1 MIWNFRQPNLIP
13 HLNVLTRRKVSTI
26 SREIVYLF
34 IIESQGN
41 FNKPLTHCALRLGSQ
56 VLINFDFNDVE
67 FQAAKLDT
75 TCKDV
80 GGGQATILPPL
91 LIELASIT
99 PLRLIL
105 QGLRGHQNYR
115 DLKKDQTP
123 LYDFHSED
131 Q

>member
-1 MIWNFRQPNLIP
+1 M
-13 HLNVLTRRKVSTI
+13 
-26 SREIVYLF
+26 
-34 IIESQGN
+34 
-41 FNKPLTHCALRLGSQ
+41 RLGSQ
-56 VLINFDFNDVE
+56 ALINFDFNDVE

-80 GGGQATILPPL
+80 SGGQATILPPL

-105 QGLRGHQNYR
+105 QGLRGHQNYQ

-131 Q
+131 R